1 MLFKCIIRG
10 SLLIRV
16 LICLCQIQ
24 VYILNVT
31 TKVFLHICQTNY
43 MYIRCTV
50 PEYYFVLAKF
60 LLLSEPKHTHKR
72 YPSEKDV
79 LAFDVLDISFT

>member
-10 SLLIRV
+10 SLLIRA

-50 PEYYFVLAKF
+50 PEYFVLAKF

-79 LAFDVLDISFT
+79 LDISFT